1 MTCWWCHMTKQST
14 GVFWNDILPPKL
26 FLFCRS
32 KTFKGRSIGKILALI
47 FWSKFDLFQILFH
60 YAVLQQYYSTILLY
74 IENNSYLYGNFD
86 QNHGNFDQNRYQFLH
101 CILGAEIH
109 FKTVLDHLKS
119 KFFSV
124 GQPWWPT
131 FFHIETC

>member
-1 MTCWWCHMTKQST
+1 MLMMSYDETVYWCVLEWYFTT
-14 GVFWNDILPPKL
+14 ET

-32 KTFKGRSIGKILALI
+32 KTFKRRSIGKILALI

-74 IENNSYLYGNFD
+74 IENNSSLYGNFD